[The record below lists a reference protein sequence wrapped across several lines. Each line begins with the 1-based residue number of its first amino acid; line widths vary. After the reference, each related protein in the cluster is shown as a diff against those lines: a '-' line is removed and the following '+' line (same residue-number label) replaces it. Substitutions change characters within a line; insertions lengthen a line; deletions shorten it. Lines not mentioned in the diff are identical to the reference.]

1 MKRVF
6 IFISTILFSCYL
18 VTMIVQQNQQ
28 ISFSS
33 YNAVDVTG
41 QALTDHKVSNRKEVT
56 DALTNLANE
65 HNSLIARRIV
75 QPNEKGEIDF
85 RYQFY
90 GHVSPP
96 SNLKRASQESAEGSD
111 IVSNY
116 LIVSGD
122 LKGAE
127 LISTFSQLGYN
138 AVDFS
143 SYSILSLLL
152 TILLNEVSLISFA
165 LFLLTFASLVLIY
178 RIKDLR
184 DAGIKLVSGQSM
196 MKVMLSSFI
205 YSYWGS
211 RFVAFSDFAIFA
223 YITLFYRSN
232 FIFFCAMFYFSW
244 VKFNISTRVK
254 SNFFS

>member
-143 SYSILSLLL
+143 SSPIM
-152 TILLNEVSLISFA
+152 TPERMA
-165 LFLLTFASLVLIY
+165 TF
-178 RIKDLR
+178 
-184 DAGIKLVSGQSM
+184 
-196 MKVMLSSFI
+196 
-205 YSYWGS
+205 
-211 RFVAFSDFAIFA
+211 
-223 YITLFYRSN
+223 N
-232 FIFFCAMFYFSW
+232 
-244 VKFNISTRVK
+244 NIIE
-254 SNFFS
+254 

>member
-1 MKRVF
+1 MFRLGGLYETCFYIHLDYPVLLLL
-6 IFISTILFSCYL
+6 SHNDC
-18 VTMIVQQNQQ
+18 
-28 ISFSS
+28 SS

-116 LIVSGD
+116 LI
-122 LKGAE
+122 
-127 LISTFSQLGYN
+127 
-138 AVDFS
+138 
-143 SYSILSLLL
+143 
-152 TILLNEVSLISFA
+152 
-165 LFLLTFASLVLIY
+165 
-178 RIKDLR
+178 
-184 DAGIKLVSGQSM
+184 
-196 MKVMLSSFI
+196 
-205 YSYWGS
+205 
-211 RFVAFSDFAIFA
+211 
-223 YITLFYRSN
+223 
-232 FIFFCAMFYFSW
+232 
-244 VKFNISTRVK
+244 
-254 SNFFS
+254 

>member
-111 IVSNY
+111 IVDLPNKGFKGCGNQACFGAKHDESNV
-116 LIVSGD
+116 I
-122 LKGAE
+122 
-127 LISTFSQLGYN
+127 I
-138 AVDFS
+138 
-143 SYSILSLLL
+143 
-152 TILLNEVSLISFA
+152 
-165 LFLLTFASLVLIY
+165 IY
-178 RIKDLR
+178 R
-184 DAGIKLVSGQSM
+184 
-196 MKVMLSSFI
+196 
-205 YSYWGS
+205 
-211 RFVAFSDFAIFA
+211 
-223 YITLFYRSN
+223 
-232 FIFFCAMFYFSW
+232 
-244 VKFNISTRVK
+244 
-254 SNFFS
+254 